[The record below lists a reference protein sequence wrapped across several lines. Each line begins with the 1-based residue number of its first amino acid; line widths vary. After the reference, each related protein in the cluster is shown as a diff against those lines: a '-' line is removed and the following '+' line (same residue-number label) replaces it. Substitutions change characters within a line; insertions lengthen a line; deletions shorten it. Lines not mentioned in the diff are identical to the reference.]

1 MIAVRTYGRFRIQLF
16 YLMVNFFQQ
25 FFCRKLLEFF
35 IFLKNGV
42 FLILLPGE
50 FHMTVLVESLPAVF
64 ALADS
69 HIMIVIIPGLVS
81 EHIKKY
87 AVYRIMGQDFFQDL
101 KGTIL
106 LIPSID
112 TGSRRVMKAD
122 QFP

>member
-1 MIAVRTYGRFRIQLF
+1 
-16 YLMVNFFQQ
+16 
-25 FFCRKLLEFF
+25 
-35 IFLKNGV
+35 
-42 FLILLPGE
+42 
-50 FHMTVLVESLPAVF
+50 MTVLVESLPAVF

-106 LIPSID
+106 PD
-112 TGSRRVMKAD
+112 TLH
-122 QFP
+122 